1 MNFSELTP
9 KTRATLTSVG
19 LDPAMVV
26 EIIRRAINE
35 DLDGGQDVT
44 TVATVDVNQKSVA
57 QFSAR
62 KAGVIAGVVIA
73 QATLETLGISDVSV
87 FVEDGESVKAD
98 TLLLSARGNT
108 RELLLAERTAL
119 NFLGHLSGIAT
130 LTQQWV
136 SEVAEYKTGIRDTRK
151 TTPGFRFFEKWAV
164 VIGGGANHRYGLF
177 DMILIKDNHI
187 KAAGGIK
194 NAIESCVQYIESN
207 DLKMPLIVEVKN
219 IEEFNI
225 AKGYKII
232 DRILIDNF
240 KPNDIVELL
249 KYNTTKKIIEAS
261 GGIMKSNIVEY
272 AKTGINYVS
281 LGDLTH
287 HVNGVDISLKIM

>member
-151 TTPGFRFFEKWAV
+151 TTPGMRHLEKFAV
-164 VIGGGANHRYGLF
+164 RMGGGINHRLSLNESA
-177 DMILIKDNHI
+177 LIKDNHI
-187 KAAGGIK
+187 ESAGGVK
-194 NAIESCVQYIESN
+194 QALERLRTFDSNIE
-207 DLKMPLIVEVKN
+207 VEVEVDTLEQLREVLTLKPEIILLDN
-219 IEEFNI
+219 IS
-225 AKGYKII
+225 
-232 DRILIDNF
+232 
-240 KPNDIVELL
+240 VE
-249 KYNTTKKIIEAS
+249 
-261 GGIMKSNIVEY
+261 
-272 AKTGINYVS
+272 
-281 LGDLTH
+281 
-287 HVNGVDISLKIM
+287 

>member
-151 TTPGFRFFEKWAV
+151 TTPGMRHLEKFAV
-164 VIGGGANHRYGLF
+164 RMGGGINHRLSLNESA
-177 DMILIKDNHI
+177 LIKDNHI
-187 KAAGGIK
+187 ESAGGVK
-194 NAIESCVQYIESN
+194 QALERLRTFDSNIE
-207 DLKMPLIVEVKN
+207 VEVEVDTLEQLREVLTLKPEIILLDN
-219 IEEFNI
+219 MSVEECKEAVAI
-225 AKGYKII
+225 TKGAVK
-232 DRILIDNF
+232 L
-240 KPNDIVELL
+240 
-249 KYNTTKKIIEAS
+249 EAS
-261 GGIMKSNIVEY
+261 GGLSLENAKEY
-272 AKTGINYVS
+272 AATGVAYLAVGALTQSAPVLDIG
-281 LGDLTH
+281 LDLKAE
-287 HVNGVDISLKIM
+287 I

>member
-9 KTRATLTSVG
+9 KTRAALTSFG

-151 TTPGFRFFEKWAV
+151 TTPGMRHLEKFAV
-164 VIGGGANHRYGLF
+164 RMGGGINHRLSLNESA
-177 DMILIKDNHI
+177 LIKDNHI
-187 KAAGGIK
+187 ESAGGVK
-194 NAIESCVQYIESN
+194 QALERLRTFDSNIE
-207 DLKMPLIVEVKN
+207 VEVEVDTLEQLREVLTLKPEIILLDN
-219 IEEFNI
+219 MSVEECKEAVAI
-225 AKGYKII
+225 TKGAVK
-232 DRILIDNF
+232 L
-240 KPNDIVELL
+240 
-249 KYNTTKKIIEAS
+249 EAS
-261 GGIMKSNIVEY
+261 GGLSLENAKEY
-272 AKTGINYVS
+272 AATGVAYLAV
-281 LGDLTH
+281 GALTH
-287 HVNGVDISLKIM
+287 SAPVLDIGLDLKAEI